1 MCVCA
6 GVHEY
11 TSILICISGPT
22 KSYLCESEKKV
33 TKSPSRIGF
42 CNEGKTMTTV
52 QLNSC
57 HSLYQTD
64 FDKQRNQLRQ
74 LLFQKRPRCL
84 LGRAQRQAK
93 AIHHMIN
100 HSSRGFLLALAASF
114 WHANW
119 SWWMA
124 FLSQTIQTKILK
136 EMRMA
141 MVNTPSNL
149 AGATNFWL
157 LVPHQILH
165 VFHSC

>member
-1 MCVCA
+1 MTSIWSKFKCVCVCACA
-6 GVHEY
+6 GVHEYACIDLY
-11 TSILICISGPT
+11 TSILICIGGPT

-57 HSLYQTD
+57 HSLHQTD

-74 LLFQKRPRCL
+74 FLFQKRPRCL

-114 WHANW
+114 
-119 SWWMA
+119 
-124 FLSQTIQTKILK
+124 
-136 EMRMA
+136 
-141 MVNTPSNL
+141 
-149 AGATNFWL
+149 
-157 LVPHQILH
+157 
-165 VFHSC
+165 